1 MSGVERAPGER
12 RSFFRA
18 CGHDSRDEIGRLDD
32 VVQHADA
39 TRKGFVHQRGAIQ
52 VERVEEER
60 RNRQRRRQRASI
72 ELPPEAPHRDLERL
86 RPAVGPQDDGFAV
99 EQDVAC
105 RHRAHDLDHFRHRDC
120 HIPEVARI
128 HANLVA
134 DLVRLDAGAV
144 ELVLERGFA
153 QIGQRG
159 ANVGGRVGEHRLDR
173 LERLQDESL
182 QGRLALT
189 EGGAGDRCDRAG
201 EHRRPAYL
209 RRGQA
214 GRPRDRVN
222 QNAFERPLPD
232 FAEQQSRDEILLV
245 ARRPPEQIAQQF
257 GAGTRRAGPGGRAPA
272 DRKRRPRLTHPGLRR
287 RRAPRRAA
295 TRAAPS
301 RRSISPGAARQSESR
316 RRRGRGRGVFE
327 SAVRQGVVSCRAGP
341 TLPRPHSR
349 PPPDRQGARRS
360 LLRCYSP
367 ARGAACS
374 SCSHQRSTVPF
385 ASPGGTSAAGARA
398 PGRP

>member
-1 MSGVERAPGER
+1 M
-12 RSFFRA
+12 
-18 CGHDSRDEIGRLDD
+18 GRLDD
-32 VVQHADA
+32 VVQNADA
-39 TRKGFVHQRGAIQ
+39 TRQGFVHQRGAIQ

-60 RNRQRRRQRASI
+60 RNRQRCRQRASI

-105 RHRAHDLDHFRHRDC
+105 RHRAHDLDHFRHRDG

-182 QGRLALT
+182 QGRLALA

-245 ARRPPEQIAQQF
+245 ARRPPEQIAQQL
-257 GAGTRRAGPGGRAPA
+257 GAGTSRAGPGGRAQPIENA
-272 DRKRRPRLTHPGLRR
+272 VHVRHIQGR
-287 RRAPRRAA
+287 
-295 TRAAPS
+295 
-301 RRSISPGAARQSESR
+301 IV
-316 RRRGRGRGVFE
+316 RGRHV
-327 SAVRQGVVSCRAGP
+327 A
-341 TLPRPHSR
+341 
-349 PPPDRQGARRS
+349 
-360 LLRCYSP
+360 
-367 ARGAACS
+367 
-374 SCSHQRSTVPF
+374 
-385 ASPGGTSAAGARA
+385 
-398 PGRP
+398 